1 MTCQPSLTHED
12 RTTSRLPA
20 TSERPTFYPGKEGS
34 SATAAAP
41 DRAMRHHAPMRIL
54 VASAPGVGHLLPL
67 LPLARAARE
76 RGHEVVIAGGASLEP
91 IAAAAGFTLAA
102 MGPAT
107 IDEVAR
113 TIPGVREVSG
123 RRRAVLIFRG
133 AFCGV
138 IAADMADGIHELSS
152 AWRPDVI
159 VREDMAFGAWIAA
172 DREAIPHVTVQ
183 TTAWRPRMRDLA
195 GEPLNELRVR
205 HGLAADPE
213 LAGLLGRAFFTTR
226 PPSLRDPALPFP
238 AGTLELRPI
247 ADDRHAGAEADA
259 GRAGGAGP
267 AAGAGT
273 DGDGPVDPFPP
284 ADGRPRVAV
293 TLGTVNAGE
302 TTVLRALIDGAVAAG
317 AHVVVALGA
326 DPATLGPVPAG
337 VVVEAYV
344 PMSTLLPA
352 ADLVAFH
359 GGSGT
364 MMAALAA
371 ARPMVIVPLA
381 ADQPDNADRCAAA
394 GVARVVAIDE
404 LSVEGVRAA
413 VEAVASDPTYRRRAA
428 AVAAEIEAMPGPE
441 VAVESLEAL
450 LR

>member
-1 MTCQPSLTHED
+1 
-12 RTTSRLPA
+12 
-20 TSERPTFYPGKEGS
+20 
-34 SATAAAP
+34 
-41 DRAMRHHAPMRIL
+41 MRHHAPMRIL

-67 LPLARAARE
+67 LPLARAARD
-76 RGHEVVIAGGASLEP
+76 RGHEVLIAGGASLEP
-91 IAAAAGFTLAA
+91 IVAAAGFTLAA

-123 RRRAVLIFRG
+123 RRRAVLVFRG

-138 IAADMADGIHELSS
+138 IAADMADGIQELSS
-152 AWRPDVI
+152 TWRPDVMI
-159 VREDMAFGAWIAA
+159 REDMAFGAWVAA
-172 DREAIPHVTVQ
+172 DRETIPQVTVQ

-195 GEPLNELRVR
+195 GPPLNDLRVR

-213 LAGLLGRAFFTTR
+213 LTGLLGRAFFTTR
-226 PPSLRDPALPFP
+226 PPSLRDPGAPFP
-238 AGTLELRPI
+238 AGTMELRPI
-247 ADDRHAGAEADA
+247 ADDRHAGADGADA
-259 GRAGGAGP
+259 A
-267 AAGAGT
+267 
-273 DGDGPVDPFPP
+273 DPFPP

-302 TTVLRALIDGAVAAG
+302 TEVLRALMDGAVAAG

-326 DPATLGPVPAG
+326 DPATLGPVPPG

-344 PMSTLLPA
+344 PMSALIPA

-364 MMAALAA
+364 MIAALAA

-394 GVARVVAIDE
+394 GVARVVALED

-413 VEAVASDPTYRRRAA
+413 VEAVATDPAYRRRAA

-441 VAVESLEAL
+441 VAVEWLEAL
-450 LR
+450 TG

>member
-1 MTCQPSLTHED
+1 
-12 RTTSRLPA
+12 
-20 TSERPTFYPGKEGS
+20 
-34 SATAAAP
+34 
-41 DRAMRHHAPMRIL
+41 
-54 VASAPGVGHLLPL
+54 
-67 LPLARAARE
+67 
-76 RGHEVVIAGGASLEP
+76 
-91 IAAAAGFTLAA
+91 

-107 IDEVAR
+107 IEDVAR

-133 AFCGV
+133 AFCGA
-138 IAADMADGIHELSS
+138 IAADMAEGIHELSS

-159 VREDMAFGAWIAA
+159 VREDMAFGAWVAA
-172 DREAIPHVTVQ
+172 DRDAIPHVTVQ
-183 TTAWRPRMRDLA
+183 TTAWRPRMRELA
-195 GEPLNELRVR
+195 GAPLNELRAR
-205 HGLAADPE
+205 HGLATDPE
-213 LAGLLGRAFFTTR
+213 LDGLLGRAFFTTR
-226 PPSLRDPALPFP
+226 PPSLRDPSLPFP

-247 ADDRHAGAEADA
+247 ADDRHAGA
-259 GRAGGAGP
+259 
-267 AAGAGT
+267 AAGAGDMAEVGAAAGAGA
-273 DGDGPVDPFPP
+273 DGADPADPFPP

-302 TTVLRALIDGAVAAG
+302 TAVLRALIDGAVAAG

-326 DPATLGPVPAG
+326 DPATLGPVPPG

-344 PMSTLLPA
+344 PMSALLPA

-394 GVARVVAIDE
+394 GVARVVALEDV
-404 LSVEGVRAA
+404 SAEGVRAA
-413 VEAVASDPTYRRRAA
+413 VEAVAADPAYRHRAA
-428 AVAAEIEAMPGPE
+428 AVAAEIAAMPGPE
-441 VAVESLEAL
+441 VAVERLEAL
-450 LR
+450 VE